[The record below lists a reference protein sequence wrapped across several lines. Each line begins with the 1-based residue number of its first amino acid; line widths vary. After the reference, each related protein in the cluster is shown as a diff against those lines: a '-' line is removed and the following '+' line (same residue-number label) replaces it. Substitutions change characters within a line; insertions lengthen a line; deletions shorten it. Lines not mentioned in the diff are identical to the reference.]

1 MSLRIVNLYDLVD
14 AMGEAEAEKILSA
27 CSCPKNSEVER
38 FLHTQALDF
47 AHAGIGFCTAQ
58 TCRHLSAY

>member
-27 CSCPKNSEVER
+27 FSCPKNSEVER
-38 FLHTQALDF
+38 FLHT
-47 AHAGIGFCTAQ
+47 
-58 TCRHLSAY
+58 